1 MFKEPTAKSDVQHCG
16 TCGAVLGEYYDT
28 STLAKHRQR
37 DCIKYLVKKLAE
49 LDKTVKSLKSFHC
62 PNCGEN
68 SDFLDAAQYLVSSR
82 SMRIPLVTA
91 TKREAL
97 PFAVADR

>member
-16 TCGAVLGEYYDT
+16 TCGAVLGEYYET

-62 PNCGEN
+62 PNCGN
-68 SDFLDAAQYLVSSR
+68 LVSSR
-82 SMRIPLVTA
+82 SMRIPLTLNDVV
-91 TKREAL
+91 KPL
-97 PFAVADR
+97 PY